1 MPACAPSPAK
11 CTPGATAAGTGAH
24 AVVGACREAFFD
36 TAAYRMD
43 RNISSNASAADSD
56 SLVDNV
62 PNDADTLV
70 DGGSSLALPQLPGI
84 EVSAL
89 GVCVTEDD
97 ALTSEACHSL
107 FSLALAMHR
116 ASNWVLGDTLLLCE
130 RTWGNQHIGSKYE
143 EAAAAT
149 GMSKSTL
156 MNIVATCR
164 AFPQEKRHDGLTFT
178 HHMEAAYAKGTSE
191 QRDAALQK
199 AEDEGMSC
207 SALRKAL
214 RAEAAAAMTKEAVR
228 AATGENDDRPFGLID
243 LPTKEEAAKALP
255 IAYELSKAACWLND
269 HPASTLTEEHR
280 AALVERLHPLLTY
293 ARDLGMLP

>member
-1 MPACAPSPAK
+1 MIDDSESPVTNAAAA
-11 CTPGATAAGTGAH
+11 ATADDGAP
-24 AVVGACREAFFD
+24 V
-36 TAAYRMD
+36 
-43 RNISSNASAADSD
+43 I
-56 SLVDNV
+56 DNV
-62 PNDADTLV
+62 PAEADTLAACGASCV
-70 DGGSSLALPQLPGI
+70 DTGSTLALPQLPGI
-84 EVSAL
+84 EVSAM
-89 GVCVTEDD
+89 GVCVTKDG
-97 ALTSEACHSL
+97 ALTPDACHRL
-107 FSLALAMHR
+107 FALAMAMHR

-156 MNIVATCR
+156 MGIVATCR

-178 HHMEAAYAKGTSE
+178 HHLEAAHTAGTTE

-214 RAEAAAAMTKEAVR
+214 RAEAAAAMTKEEVR
-228 AATGENDDRPFGLID
+228 AATGENDDRPFGMID

-255 IAYELSKAACWLND
+255 IAYELSKAACWLDD
-269 HPASTLTEEHR
+269 HPAATLTEEHR
-280 AALVERLHPLLTY
+280 AALVERLQPLLSY
-293 ARDLGMLP
+293 ARDLGMLS